1 VSNGAFV
8 IGTAQEEW
16 RKFDLAKLDARLEI
30 DEGVLVRRVGG
41 HPAGDPLLPAVDLVN
56 DLRHTT
62 GVGAGQVMTTGTYTG
77 LNFVKP
83 GQNVK
88 AIFEGFGFAEVHL
101 TA

>member
-1 VSNGAFV
+1 M
-8 IGTAQEEW
+8 GTAKEEW

-62 GVGAGQVMTTGTYTG
+62 GVRAGQVMTTGTYTG

-88 AIFEGFGFAEVHL
+88 AIFEGFGSAQVHL